1 MKRSYPKPGPRCNW
15 WVTLTYALTLFVIL
29 RLTH

>member
-1 MKRSYPKPGPRCNW
+1 MKRSYTKPGPRCNW
-15 WVTLTYALTLFVIL
+15 WITAAYCGLVFMIL